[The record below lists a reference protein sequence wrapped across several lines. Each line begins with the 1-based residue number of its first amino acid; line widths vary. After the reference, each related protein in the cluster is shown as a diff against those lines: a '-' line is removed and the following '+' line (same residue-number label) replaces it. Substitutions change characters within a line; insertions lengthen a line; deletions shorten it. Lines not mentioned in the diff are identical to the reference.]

1 MNQIPGKILKV
12 GVLGLGA
19 MGSAIA
25 ETLISKGYE
34 VHVYNRTKEKARP
47 VQEKGAIVHEP
58 PANLASMVDVL
69 ISSLKDEHAVDQL
82 AHGKD
87 GFLSA
92 MEKDGLW
99 IETGTV
105 DPDAF
110 AALARE
116 SRRLGINT
124 LEVPI
129 VGNQDMMKQQK
140 VVLLVGGEKELFQKY
155 EKFLRELSNKILY
168 VGPEGYGLKMK
179 LVINLYLG
187 LVAESFSEVF
197 VLSEKLGFNSETF
210 VNILNQTAH
219 KNYFS
224 EAKGPK
230 LATHDFSPLFSLEN
244 LLKDLKLAK
253 SQADKVGSVLP
264 VSNLVTEEFA
274 RAVAHGDGN

>member
-1 MNQIPGKILKV
+1 
-12 GVLGLGA
+12 
-19 MGSAIA
+19 
-25 ETLISKGYE
+25 
-34 VHVYNRTKEKARP
+34 
-47 VQEKGAIVHEP
+47 
-58 PANLASMVDVL
+58 MVDVL
-69 ISSLKDEHAVDQL
+69 ITSLKDEHAVDQL

-140 VVLLVGGEKELFQKY
+140 VVLLVGGEKELFQMY
-155 EKFLRELSNKILY
+155 ENFLRDLSNKILY

-274 RAVAHGDGN
+274 RAVAHGDGKKDFSAIALEIKRLNGLNV